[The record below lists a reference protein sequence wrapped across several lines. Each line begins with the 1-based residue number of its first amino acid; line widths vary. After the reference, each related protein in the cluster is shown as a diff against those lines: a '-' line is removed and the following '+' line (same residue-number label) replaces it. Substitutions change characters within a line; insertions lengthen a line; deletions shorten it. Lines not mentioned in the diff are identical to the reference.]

1 MLAIGEIQ
9 IYVSDFPLALRF
21 WCDGLGLTVVE
32 HEPSSASPSAML
44 DFPDGG
50 PSIRLIGGVPPWTNG
65 ERPSLG
71 SRPTIRFDVTTTD
84 LPGTLA
90 ALLENGGQQIEE
102 IESYSGVRVV
112 TVADPDGNSFELVEV
127 PESDM

>member
-9 IYVSDFPLALRF
+9 IYVSNFPIALRF
-21 WCDGLGLTVVE
+21 WCDGLGLTLVE
-32 HEPSSASPSAML
+32 HEPSSVSPSAVL

-50 PSIRLIGGVPPWTNG
+50 PSIRLIGGVPAWAED

-71 SRPTIRFDVTTTD
+71 SRPTIRFDITTGD
-84 LPGTLA
+84 FSGTLA
-90 ALLENGGQQIEE
+90 ALLENGGQKIEE
-102 IESYSGVRVV
+102 IESYNGVRVV
-112 TVADPDGNSFELVEV
+112 TIADPDGNSFELLEV